1 MPRHKYANCG
11 WVKRPTSPEKQKQK
25 KKKTDSEVKT
35 LFSEA
40 SPS

>member
-1 MPRHKYANCG
+1 VG
-11 WVKRPTSPEKQKQK
+11 QKADFAGK
-25 KKKTDSEVKT
+25 TKTEKKKTDSEVKT